1 MATVTVPPTIPHPSQ
16 DCQQLRDAFKGFSL
30 GRVGTDE
37 RKIIDILAH
46 RRAENRREICH
57 MFSLMYKEDLKQR
70 VKLELSRKLEKAMLW
85 WLLGPAECCAQLAR
99 NAIQGWDANCGVIIE
114 IACCRSPEELLN
126 VRRAYQTMYRK
137 SMEEDIGWETKGGT
151 QKLLVALATAYRYCG
166 SEVDMNLA
174 KTEVHQLFEAGEGRA
189 GGIDEDVYVRIL
201 GTRSFPQLNATLE
214 CFRQT
219 YGHDINK
226 GLKGDRSGEFEEAV
240 RMTIK
245 CINRPAKYFAKT
257 LYLSVNGINGSIDDN
272 SVTRVIVTR
281 AEIDMREIKTEFLLK
296 YQKLL
301 DDVIKNSTTGNHR
314 SFLLKLIGSK
324 VDV

>member
-30 GRVGTDE
+30 GRAGTDE

-46 RRAENRREICH
+46 RRAENRRDICQ

-85 WLLGPAECCAQLAR
+85 WLLDPAERDAQLAR
-99 NAIQGWDANCGVIIE
+99 YAIQGWNANCGVIIE
-114 IACCRSPEELLN
+114 IACCRSPEELLD

-137 SMEEDIGWETKGGT
+137 SMEEDIAWETKEGT

-166 SEVDMNLA
+166 PEVDMSLA
-174 KTEVHQLFEAGEGRA
+174 KTEARQLFDSGEGRA
-189 GGIDEDVYVRIL
+189 EGIDEDVYVRIL

-214 CFRQT
+214 CFKQT
-219 YGHDINK
+219 YGHDLNK

-257 LYLSVNGINGSIDDN
+257 IYLYAKGVNGRADDN

-281 AEIDMREIKTEFLLK
+281 AEIDMREVKTEFLRK
-296 YQKLL
+296 YQMLL
-301 DDVIKNSTTGNHR
+301 DDVIKNSTAGNHR
-314 SFLLKLIGSK
+314 SFLLKLIDSK